1 MSISLVEWAI
11 GNNLCPS
18 LYIYLMFRGDPKMVW
33 DGDSGGGGYDGG
45 RGSESNGEKVV
56 ESVIS

>member
-1 MSISLVEWAI
+1 VEWAI